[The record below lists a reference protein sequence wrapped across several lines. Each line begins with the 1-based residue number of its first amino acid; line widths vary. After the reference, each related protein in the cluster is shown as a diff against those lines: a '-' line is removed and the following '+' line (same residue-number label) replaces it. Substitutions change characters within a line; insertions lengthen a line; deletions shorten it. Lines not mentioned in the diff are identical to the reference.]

1 MVFLRIHGERFEVSE
16 TALERCGSDSMLVQA
31 TAHEGE
37 KLNWP
42 FSVAAFSKVLEWAN
56 TGELPQAGSLPQA
69 KMAEVCRYYILSTDP
84 TLTRHTYPPS
94 PHLRITRG
102 RDSQFAGPRL
112 TSCRA
117 LAHPLIF
124 RALIGPHDDRAHA
137 LIVLLRRS
145 AGP

>member
-84 TLTRHTYPPS
+84 TLTRHTYPRPPPISESLVAETHNLLAQDSHHAVPS
-94 PHLRITRG
+94 PTR
-102 RDSQFAGPRL
+102 
-112 TSCRA
+112 
-117 LAHPLIF
+117 
-124 RALIGPHDDRAHA
+124 
-137 LIVLLRRS
+137 
-145 AGP
+145 